1 MMNES
6 SRARGALIDVKVG
19 ETLTIR
25 TGGVDS
31 QEITLTLH
39 RKHGQVA
46 RVQVQ
51 APESVRIERPA
62 KRPG

>member
-1 MMNES
+1 MMADT
-6 SRARGALIDVKVG
+6 SRSRGAFLDVKVG
-19 ETLTIR
+19 DTLTFR

>member
-1 MMNES
+1 MKTDTS
-6 SRARGALIDVKVG
+6 QTRGSFVDVKVG
-19 ETLTIR
+19 DTLTLH

-31 QEITLTLH
+31 KEITLTLH

-51 APESVRIERPA
+51 APESVRIARPA